1 MDGFWSVLVVM
12 IVAGDE
18 NESLTSLETALSYT
32 YIAMTFLADRGIN
45 GTRALT
51 RSSIGSRGDCM
62 FQLDLRHLFKTDR
75 TDAVSTGRIQA
86 VTANKLSSF
95 LVTSPHF
102 CSMLQS
108 KDKD

>member
-1 MDGFWSVLVVM
+1 
-12 IVAGDE
+12 
-18 NESLTSLETALSYT
+18 
-32 YIAMTFLADRGIN
+32 
-45 GTRALT
+45 
-51 RSSIGSRGDCM
+51 M

-75 TDAVSTGRIQA
+75 TDAVNTGRIQA

-108 KDKD
+108 KDED